1 MVLVSA
7 TLKGG
12 NGYLDLGDW
21 QGELA
26 KSLARMFTSSNIL
39 SETSREAFLVNFEG
53 WVFTV
58 GGWYIIFG

>member
-1 MVLVSA
+1 
-7 TLKGG
+7 
-12 NGYLDLGDW
+12 
-21 QGELA
+21 
-26 KSLARMFTSSNIL
+26 L